1 MSPGSC
7 ASGRAAT
14 QRWSAMDERVNCMA
28 CFCDD
33 GEGVVRGVATVDGI
47 THALARAGWCW
58 DYLFR
63 LCDFD
68 KIGVLRPGR
77 FPSARVERD
86 PEPAPARRASRG
98 RRSRG

>member
-1 MSPGSC
+1 
-7 ASGRAAT
+7 
-14 QRWSAMDERVNCMA
+14 MDSRVNCMA

-33 GEGVVRGVATVDGI
+33 GEGVLPGVATVNGV
-47 THALARAGWCW
+47 THALARSGF

-68 KIGVLRPGR
+68 KTGVLRPGR
-77 FPSARVERD
+77 FPSARVDRD